1 MEFAEDAVNDYFG
14 SENSPG
20 LRPLFAVFAGLHP
33 VFQFRIFNFF
43 IGHHN
48 EKSADLF

>member
-1 MEFAEDAVNDYFG
+1 MLVNDYFG

-33 VFQFRIFNFF
+33 VFHLPYFLIF
-43 IGHHN
+43 
-48 EKSADLF
+48 L